1 MSYSVAIGGRK
12 LSRKARW
19 LMLSFAIGWGLLS
32 VLVVLQDHA
41 IDAQRELIHL
51 LLRDLRQNLAKTTQ
65 LQQAVDDFDNGVT
78 AVPAAAATSGTSHS
92 HAQVPAAKKPS
103 PTVQQH
109 GNKMSA
115 SPSSQVKAPPSSKP
129 DRTSRKALKELP
141 VRPPAE
147 MTDPL
152 DKRRVS
158 ISI

>member
-19 LMLSFAIGWGLLS
+19 LMLSFAIAWGLLS

-51 LLRDLRQNLAKTTQ
+51 LLQDLHQNLAKTAQ
-65 LQQAVDDFDNGVT
+65 LEQAADHFNSAVT
-78 AVPAAAATSGTSHS
+78 AVPATATSGTSHS
-92 HAQVPAAKKPS
+92 RAQVPAARKPS

>member
-19 LMLSFAIGWGLLS
+19 LMLSFAIAWGLLS

-51 LLRDLRQNLAKTTQ
+51 LLQDLHQNLAKTAQ
-65 LQQAVDDFDNGVT
+65 LQQAVGHFNSAVT
-78 AVPAAAATSGTSHS
+78 VLPAATATLGNSHS
-92 HAQVPAAKKPS
+92 RAQVPAAKTPS

-109 GNKMSA
+109 SNKSLE

-129 DRTSRKALKELP
+129 DRTSRKALKALP

>member
-19 LMLSFAIGWGLLS
+19 LMLSFAIAWGLLS

-51 LLRDLRQNLAKTTQ
+51 LLQDLHQNLARTAQ
-65 LQQAVDDFDNGVT
+65 LQQAADHFNS
-78 AVPAAAATSGTSHS
+78 APAATATSGATHS
-92 HAQVPAAKKPS
+92 HAQVPPAAKTPS
-103 PTVQQH
+103 PTVEQH
-109 GNKMSA
+109 GKKMSA

-129 DRTSRKALKELP
+129 DRTSRKALKALP

>member
-12 LSRKARW
+12 LSRKTRW
-19 LMLSFAIGWGLLS
+19 LMLSFAIAWGLLS

-51 LLRDLRQNLAKTTQ
+51 LLQDLHQNLARTAQ
-65 LQQAVDDFDNGVT
+65 LQQAVGHFNSVVT
-78 AVPAAAATSGTSHS
+78 PIPAATPDRSHS
-92 HAQVPAAKKPS
+92 HAQVPAAKTPS

-109 GNKMSA
+109 SSKSLA

-129 DRTSRKALKELP
+129 DRTSRKALKALP

>member
-19 LMLSFAIGWGLLS
+19 LMLSFAIAWGLLS

-51 LLRDLRQNLAKTTQ
+51 LLQDLRHNLAKTAQ
-65 LQQAVDDFDNGVT
+65 LQQSVEHFDSAVSV
-78 AVPAAAATSGTSHS
+78 VPATSDRSRS
-92 HAQVPAAKKPS
+92 HAQVPAAKIPS

-109 GNKMSA
+109 GKKMSA

-129 DRTSRKALKELP
+129 DRTSRKALKALP

-147 MTDPL
+147 M
-152 DKRRVS
+152 
-158 ISI
+158 

>member
-19 LMLSFAIGWGLLS
+19 LMLSFAIAWGLLS

-51 LLRDLRQNLAKTTQ
+51 LLQDLHQNLARTAQ
-65 LQQAVDDFDNGVT
+65 LQQAVGHFNS
-78 AVPAAAATSGTSHS
+78 AVPAATTSGTTHS
-92 HAQVPAAKKPS
+92 YAQVPAAKKPS

-109 GNKMSA
+109 SNKSLA

-129 DRTSRKALKELP
+129 DRTSRKALKALP

>member
-19 LMLSFAIGWGLLS
+19 LMLSFAIAWGLLS

-41 IDAQRELIHL
+41 IDAQRELIHVL
-51 LLRDLRQNLAKTTQ
+51 LQDLHQNLARTAQ
-65 LQQAVDDFDNGVT
+65 LQQAVGHFNS
-78 AVPAAAATSGTSHS
+78 AVPAATATSGTSHS
-92 HAQVPAAKKPS
+92 RAQVPAAKKPS

-109 GNKMSA
+109 SSKSLA

-129 DRTSRKALKELP
+129 DQASRRALKALP
-141 VRPPAE
+141 VRPPDA

>member
-19 LMLSFAIGWGLLS
+19 LMLSFAIAWGLLS

-51 LLRDLRQNLAKTTQ
+51 LLQDLHQNLARTAQ
-65 LQQAVDDFDNGVT
+65 LQQAVGHFNST
-78 AVPAAAATSGTSHS
+78 VPAATTTSATSHS
-92 HAQVPAAKKPS
+92 YAQVPAAKKPS

-109 GNKMSA
+109 GKKMSA

-129 DRTSRKALKELP
+129 DRTSRKALKALP

>member
-1 MSYSVAIGGRK
+1 MTYSVAIGGRK

-19 LMLSFAIGWGLLS
+19 LMLSFAIAWGLLS

-51 LLRDLRQNLAKTTQ
+51 LLQDLHQNLARTAQ
-65 LQQAVDDFDNGVT
+65 LQQAVGHFNS
-78 AVPAAAATSGTSHS
+78 AVPAATTSGTTHS
-92 HAQVPAAKKPS
+92 YAQVPAAKKPS

-109 GNKMSA
+109 GSKSLA

-129 DRTSRKALKELP
+129 DRTSRKALKALP